1 MEGVSPMAILQNI
14 NSPDSPSYILE
25 NQKRRLKEKEK
36 CINDMKNEYE
46 LLERQTFELY
56 KESLYYPFFN
66 GVIQKSQKWLSM
78 LEKEK
83 IDKRKKYE
91 EKTNYD
97 MLTKDLEKF
106 FKTTIKITEICVY
119 NLGEAWWVYFTAHGH
134 KWLIEIP
141 VLDRINFYTYQRQG
155 ESCFKLTLSNCDKEH
170 VISHVADTF
179 DETELKDLLMNK
191 GLGYCET

>member
-46 LLERQTFELY
+46 LLQRQTFELY

-66 GVIQKSQKWLSM
+66 GVIQKSQKWLGM
-78 LEKEK
+78 LKKEK
-83 IDKRKKYE
+83 IDKRKEYE

-97 MLTKDLEKF
+97 MLTKDLENF
-106 FKTTIKITEICVY
+106 FKTTIKITEICNY
-119 NLGEAWWVYFTAHGH
+119 NSGEAWWVHFTAQGH
-134 KWLIEIP
+134 KWLLEIP
-141 VLDRINFYTYQRQG
+141 VLNQIDFYAYQRQG

-179 DETELKDLLMNK
+179 DETELKDLLMNE